1 MVSVDLVGKVL
12 NLIFKSSIFN
22 DWKFVDIC
30 QFDVFKHVRLTLNNA
45 VVLEKTSLL
54 TVSA

>member
-45 VVLEKTSLL
+45 VRFRTYE
-54 TVSA
+54 